1 MLPRKE
7 FLDILTLMEKFKLLK
22 IPQEPHIFQGI
33 VPGLLRASKKMGFSE
48 GLWTFML
55 TGLMGR
61 CMEKQSK
68 ANCAFSHILRDF
80 RSVKSFRSLLQI
92 RTVPRLWEMCPPPI
106 LATFGFWIWQGWPAT
121 MPAFRGSDEHFL
133 HLEFP
138 QNPGTL
144 KNLLQNWQKLVITIQ
159 SVRARQPRDLMAN
172 PAR

>member
-1 MLPRKE
+1 MMPTGPIKKVLMMLPRKE

-55 TGLMGR
+55 TGLIGR

-80 RSVKSFRSLLQI
+80 RSVKSLRSLLQI

-121 MPAFRGSDEHFL
+121 MPALGAQMSTFSTWNSLRIL
-133 HLEFP
+133 AHLKIFFKTGI
-138 QNPGTL
+138 NW
-144 KNLLQNWQKLVITIQ
+144 LLQSKV
-159 SVRARQPRDLMAN
+159 
-172 PAR
+172 